1 MSDITDP
8 IDGLIQ
14 YVNEIKPYH
23 SKIIEVLTEYVYE
36 EDINVTLSESSVL
49 DVGIF
54 IDRVDLDSEF
64 SESQFGGGFGS
75 GYYDSARYTPIIAVN
90 TSLVGGAFDSTDIN
104 KKGYEASANRIT
116 LPGNVTATY
125 RPSRTITVELVRH
138 NNITGDETT
147 ATSNDF
153 VINSSTY
160 VTTGQTN
167 GVTDNPRTVLILSG
181 LIDESTLALG
191 ADESWAANVRLT
203 PEDVN
208 SVVLSNSADTNTSR
222 IRYSTTPLLGPG
234 TLASTPYTPPSPST
248 FGDGNIATLDNYIE
262 IVGDVTASYP
272 FGASLF
278 LLLAN
283 GDQFQYTV
291 ANSYF
296 DQTNT
301 IINLLE
307 DLDPLADYTGAKVVE
322 GFFGYSEDY
331 VIPSSALESTPE
343 GLTQTNIDE
352 GITFSWNDGTDE
364 VIDFKQFLIKE
375 TIAGN
380 IIVLALDGR
389 TVADFLSVGDVINIV
404 EQDAGNNGQHTIT
417 NITETGS
424 SVEITVSNSL
434 NISSDTGFL
443 ETT

>member
-104 KKGYEASANRIT
+104 KKGYEA
-116 LPGNVTATY
+116 
-125 RPSRTITVELVRH
+125 
-138 NNITGDETT
+138 
-147 ATSNDF
+147 
-153 VINSSTY
+153 SSTY